1 MNVVLLR
8 IGIDTGCGGIHGPLF
23 ADRTFEYIPIPD
35 GQTVDERT
43 YGNTL
48 GRCGRKLIDYFPASM
63 RNRMADQPMHVDPE
77 FDTFTYGDPTA
88 PKAGLRHL
96 KPGDLL
102 VFYCGLRGWDFAS
115 DPALYL
121 MGFFE
126 VEKAGVASELT
137 KTELDRLFSCNFH
150 VRHRRVFQRQK
161 ESLVV
166 VKGTTNSRLLHKA
179 IRISANGKDRT
190 GKPLKILSPAM
201 RKVFG
206 DFGGRVSI
214 QRSPPRW
221 VEPEFVG
228 NAAVFVRSLG
238 QDSRREGAS
247 VSMHKLTGAGI

>member
-1 MNVVLLR
+1 MKVVLLR

-23 ADRTFEYIPIPD
+23 ADGTFEYVPIPD
-35 GQTVDERT
+35 GHAVDERT
-43 YGNTL
+43 YGNTV
-48 GRCGRKLIDYFPASM
+48 GRHGRKLIDYFPAAM

-77 FDTFTYGDPTA
+77 FDTFTYGDPTT

-96 KPGDLL
+96 RPGDLL

-126 VEKAGVASELT
+126 VEKAGVASEFT

-166 VKGTTNSRLLHKA
+166 VKGATNSRLLHEP
-179 IRISANGKDRT
+179 IRISANGKDCA

-221 VEPEFVG
+221 VEPEFTTK
-228 NAAVFVRSLG
+228 AVDFVRSL
-238 QDSRREGAS
+238 E
-247 VSMHKLTGAGI
+247 